1 MLTED
6 DSFEKRFKK
15 NIAITRRILNMD
27 SEDTKT
33 SEETSDN
40 KKKK

>member
-33 SEETSDN
+33 NEETSDS
-40 KKKK
+40 KQEE